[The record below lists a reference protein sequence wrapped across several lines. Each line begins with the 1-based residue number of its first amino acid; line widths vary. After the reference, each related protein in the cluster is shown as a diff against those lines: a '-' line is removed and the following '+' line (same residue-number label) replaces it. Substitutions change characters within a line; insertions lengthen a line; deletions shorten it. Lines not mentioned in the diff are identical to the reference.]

1 MFISPDSRLIISHLG
16 WVDKS
21 ALWTYDM
28 VNDNVNLVPM
38 GNAKYLT
45 LYSCKGKNQ
54 FAVFH
59 HSDDTLIRLTVHSFD
74 NPANPLCTIERR
86 SGEKTQV
93 QGDFEVLQNAP
104 RYYVTFYNPG
114 YNADFHLVSI
124 DLTQGEIQTE
134 RFDWYDN
141 SYDKGYQGI
150 VGVIE
155 LDSGNLIVS
164 VQRDSQPIV
173 YDPKTKTVIRK
184 LSLAGSRGNPKFRFA
199 RQRGEIWADDYDTI
213 LKFDSRTLV
222 RKASQRLQM
231 AVTGTAQFIGD
242 WTFNNDESLCL
253 VARPFNG
260 DVVAISTDELKIKF
274 VAKTGKQPLQ
284 SVFVGNG
291 NIIGRDWKTGALL
304 KSSLRRKWFG

>member
-1 MFISPDSRLIISHLG
+1 MFISPDSRLVISHLG
-16 WVDKS
+16 WVDKF
-21 ALWTYDM
+21 ALWTYDV
-28 VNDNVNLVPM
+28 VNDNVNLVSV
-38 GNAKYLT
+38 GNAKWLT
-45 LYSCKGKNQ
+45 LYSCKDKNQ

-59 HSDDTLIRLTVHSFD
+59 HSDGALIRLTVHSFD
-74 NPANPLCTIERR
+74 NPANPLCTIER

-104 RYYVTFYNPG
+104 RYYVAFYNPG
-114 YNADFHLVSI
+114 YNADFHLISI

-150 VGVIE
+150 VGAIE

-184 LSLAGSRGNPKFRFA
+184 LSLAGNHGNPKFRFA

-213 LKFDSRTLV
+213 LKFDSKTLV
-222 RKASQRLQM
+222 LKASQRLQM
-231 AVTGTAQFIGD
+231 AATGTAQFIGD
-242 WTFNNDESLCL
+242 WTFNSDESLCL
-253 VARPFNG
+253 VPRPFCG
-260 DVVAISTDELKIKF
+260 DVVAISTDDLKTKY

-284 SVFVGNG
+284 SVFVSNS
-291 NIIGRDWKTGALL
+291 NIIARDWKTGVLL
-304 KSSLRRKWFG
+304 KGSLRRKWFG